1 MLIIQFLDTIDTS
14 TLPVEI
20 VQSFK
25 HNTYLIDCDIAEYDT
40 IIQLTDNYPVASMS
54 SNEDC
59 AYIDVYERLTA
70 PYTTVQAEN
79 TLAPLIE
86 KLDLLEALPPQIL
99 CFSWQMDRN
108 YIVDYRIEQL
118 IKAGN
123 IVVCAGGNQ
132 DLPVLDISPV
142 GVDGVI
148 RVGGRKYNGHYQ
160 NWIDLYD
167 VTLPNEPNSNKAV
180 HTVCEL
186 MLDKELELEYTL
198 DYYSDSSIRNAPWPL
213 RLAQT
218 PSTEPKYY
226 EFNPVSNLRYCAGE
240 HILPV
245 RQGDDVNIKYGGIE
259 LENYNTSGWGQPS
272 YKSIKTSSDLPRG
285 ITFDTNSG
293 WLYGTF
299 KFKTNMFHRFVAEIN
314 GQIFEYH
321 IISCDADNKLTY
333 EDVKETYYNRPYDA
347 PPFTMREYWVP
358 MARPVKLLE
367 PGDPFI
373 RTYNLND
380 LHLYRE
386 YE

>member
-1 MLIIQFLDTIDTS
+1 MLIIQFNDSIDTS
-14 TLPVEI
+14 TFPVEI
-20 VQSFK
+20 IQSFK
-25 HNTYLIDCDIAEYDT
+25 HNTYLIDCDIAEYT
-40 IIQLTDNYPVASMS
+40 KIQLITDNYTVVSMS

-59 AYIDVYERLTA
+59 AYIDVYERLTE
-70 PYTTVQAEN
+70 PYTTVLAET

-86 KLDLLEALPPQIL
+86 KLDLLEALNPQIL
-99 CFSWQMDRN
+99 CFSWQMERN

-118 IKAGN
+118 LKAGN
-123 IVVCAGGNQ
+123 IVVCAGGNH
-132 DLPVLDISPV
+132 DLPVLDLSPV

-148 RVGGRKYNGHYQ
+148 KVGGQKYNGHYQ
-160 NWIDLYD
+160 NWIDVYD

-240 HILPV
+240 HLLPV
-245 RQGDDVNIKYGGIE
+245 RPGDNVSIIYGGIE
-259 LENYNTSGWGQPS
+259 LQNFTQPS
-272 YKSIKTSSDLPRG
+272 AITMGTDLPRG
-285 ITFDTNSG
+285 LTFDLGSG

-299 KFKTNMFHRFVAEIN
+299 KFKTDMFHRFVAEIN
-314 GQIFEYH
+314 GQLFEYH
-321 IISCDADNKLTY
+321 MISCDADNKLSY
-333 EDVKETYYNRPYDA
+333 DDVKHVYYNRPYNA

-386 YE
+386 YK

>member
-1 MLIIQFLDTIDTS
+1 MLIIQFSEHIDTS
-14 TLPVEI
+14 SFPVDI
-20 VQSFK
+20 IQSFR
-25 HNTYLIDCDIAEYDT
+25 HDTYLIDCNITEYDT
-40 IIQLTDNYPVASMS
+40 IGYITDNYSVVSMA

-70 PYTTVQAEN
+70 PYTAVLTED

-86 KLDLLEALPPQIL
+86 KLDLLEGLPAQIL

-118 IKAGN
+118 LKAGN
-123 IVVCAGGNQ
+123 LVVCAGGNH

-148 RVGGRKYNGHYQ
+148 RVGGGKYNGYYQ
-160 NWIDLYD
+160 NWIDVYD
-167 VTLPNEPNSNKAV
+167 VTLPNQPNSNEAV

-218 PSTEPKYY
+218 PSNEPKQY

-240 HILPV
+240 HLLPV
-245 RQGDDVNIKYGGIE
+245 RPGDHVSILYGGIE
-259 LENYNTSGWGQPS
+259 LENFTDPS
-272 YKSIKTSSDLPRG
+272 AITMGTDLPRG
-285 ITFDTNSG
+285 LTFDLGSG

-299 KFKTNMFHRFVAEIN
+299 KFKTDMFHRFVAEIN
-314 GQIFEYH
+314 GQLFEYH
-321 IISCDADNKLTY
+321 MISCDADNKLSY
-333 EDVKETYYNRPYDA
+333 EDVKHVYYNRPYNA